1 MVISFDRILMSIFL
15 SLTLIRCAES
25 DEEKYGSLS
34 ETISVDD
41 IFESD
46 SQYIAVVGDI
56 QEYTLNSHKLYNL
69 IYTYS
74 WLNVQQRSHNNI
86 SCVLQVGDFTEHNN
100 AREWGNADFALRY
113 LDERML
119 FIPVT
124 GNHDYDWGGAS
135 GPTEI
140 TDRMSSGINQLS
152 NLKALCGSSVQYY
165 EENRLDNIIVPIEI
179 QGEDINIIG
188 LEFGPRKEAVAWAD
202 SIVRANPY
210 TKYIL
215 LTHEWLTSAG
225 ERIATGSYA
234 SHQLPTLSHSTPQE
248 IWEQLVYPN
257 DNVLCVVCGH
267 NGFCKYLF
275 SENQAGRD
283 VCQILFNLQYQD
295 NGGDGMIQLWEFPQ
309 NRKVI
314 NISVYNTLKREFH
327 PDPETRV
334 QINY

>member
-152 NLKALCGSSVQYY
+152 NLKAW
-165 EENRLDNIIVPIEI
+165 
-179 QGEDINIIG
+179 
-188 LEFGPRKEAVAWAD
+188 F
-202 SIVRANPY
+202 
-210 TKYIL
+210 
-215 LTHEWLTSAG
+215 
-225 ERIATGSYA
+225 
-234 SHQLPTLSHSTPQE
+234 
-248 IWEQLVYPN
+248 
-257 DNVLCVVCGH
+257 
-267 NGFCKYLF
+267 
-275 SENQAGRD
+275 
-283 VCQILFNLQYQD
+283 
-295 NGGDGMIQLWEFPQ
+295 
-309 NRKVI
+309 
-314 NISVYNTLKREFH
+314 
-327 PDPETRV
+327 
-334 QINY
+334 